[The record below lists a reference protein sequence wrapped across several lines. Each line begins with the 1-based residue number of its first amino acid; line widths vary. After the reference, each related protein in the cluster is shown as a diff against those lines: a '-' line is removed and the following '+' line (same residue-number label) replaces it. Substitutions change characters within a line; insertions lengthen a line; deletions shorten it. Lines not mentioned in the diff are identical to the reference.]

1 MHVKI
6 SARKRAVP
14 TAVNI
19 CYDGMGGCGATTVPT
34 GCLALQL
41 CLPYDDNLTMT
52 DLSHM
57 MEAARLLGGG
67 QVSHPHV
74 EDLEAHVEN
83 NGSHVHVVATD
94 LCSEAVICNGQEGI
108 RTGMSLS
115 IPHLRH
121 GFRRHV

>member
-1 MHVKI
+1 MAWVDV
-6 SARKRAVP
+6 ARLRYLP
-14 TAVNI
+14 GTW
-19 CYDGMGGCGATTVPT
+19 
-34 GCLALQL
+34 LHQL
-41 CLPYDDNLTMT
+41 CLSYDDNLTMT

-94 LCSEAVICNGQEGI
+94 LCSEAVICNGQEGARDGI
-108 RTGMSLS
+108 EQGEVEEQILLVGLGHSRLHRSQDG
-115 IPHLRH
+115 H
-121 GFRRHV
+121 GA